1 MPIDFTNTVGFAA
14 ALAREHMLQQAR
26 AQAQAL
32 QQQDISGE
40 QSAYQ
45 NATNLTM
52 QDRLKADA
60 LAHEQAY
67 KEAVTAG
74 QEAGMAGRPTP
85 QYTTDETN
93 RGAMTG
99 AAAGR
104 MAMAQFLAKN
114 KAEMEK
120 VGAQARN
127 AHDLETYRHQ
137 LTLDPET
144 QRLMMERIMARN
156 KGAKE
161 AALAGNP
168 ALTTAAQ
175 TQADK
180 DVMHGAGRLQDIH
193 NARAQLDTFTD
204 ADFGAA
210 GGAKDWLM
218 RKRRLI
224 QNVPGLHWTALSPD
238 EQKQLGRNDL
248 WRASISRTINSLL
261 KDDAGKAVT
270 DNEWQRKKQELGIM
284 FDSGSMFNS
293 KAEMNT
299 ALALTEELETQL
311 QQYRQDARRGDVR
324 STVNGAGTQAPVAG
338 QSPDQIS
345 FDETDTEPEAANTQE
360 QTPETYDEWMTRN
373 KFSKEDPTYDY
384 QRAFVAGVGAGS
396 NGHFPDTYKT
406 PVHPTFSD
414 ESSYNGQGGKQGGH
428 WEALPDDTYAFHASD
443 WNLQN
448 TPEANL
454 KAYFDKYEPGNTL
467 VLPSGEAYIGKA
479 GRDEPTPRA
488 APAKKQGG
496 GQTWSPKLISIIDKY
511 KTPEAMAKAVE
522 EWGPAAQ
529 AAGVPLDEIAR
540 LLRRLGLKK

>member
-1 MPIDFTNTVGFAA
+1 
-14 ALAREHMLQQAR
+14 
-26 AQAQAL
+26 
-32 QQQDISGE
+32 
-40 QSAYQ
+40 
-45 NATNLTM
+45 
-52 QDRLKADA
+52 
-60 LAHEQAY
+60 
-67 KEAVTAG
+67 
-74 QEAGMAGRPTP
+74 
-85 QYTTDETN
+85 
-93 RGAMTG
+93 MTG

-104 MAMAQFLAKN
+104 MAMAELVAKN

-120 VGAQARN
+120 VGAQAQN
-127 AHDLETYRHQ
+127 AHNLEQYRHE
-137 LTLDPET
+137 LTLDPRT
-144 QRLMMERIMARN
+144 QALMMERIMARN

-168 ALTTAAQ
+168 ALTTSAQ
-175 TQADK
+175 AQADK

-224 QNVPGLHWTALSPD
+224 QNVPGLHWTALSPG

-248 WRASISRTINSLL
+248 WRASISRAVNSLL

-293 KAEMNT
+293 KAEMDT

-338 QSPDQIS
+338 QSPEQTAL
-345 FDETDTEPEAANTQE
+345 DETDTEPEGAPSEE
-360 QTPETYDEWMTRN
+360 QQPETYGEWMTRN
-373 KFSKEDPTYDY
+373 KFSENDPTYDY
-384 QRAFVAGVGAGS
+384 QRAFVAGVGAGP

-428 WEALPDDTYAFHASD
+428 WEALPQEGKYAFHASD

-454 KAYFDKYEPGNTL
+454 KAYFDNYEPGNTL
-467 VLPSGEAYIGKA
+467 VLPSGERYIGRA
-479 GRDEPTPRA
+479 GRDNPTPRA
-488 APAKKQGG
+488 APPTPRQG
-496 GQTWSPKLISIIDKY
+496 TSARPHHDKASPRAIKLARQFVTNGKLDIPAFIK
-511 KTPEAMAKAVE
+511 AAKAQGMEPDEAKTLIE
-522 EWGPAAQ
+522 EAT
-529 AAGVPLDEIAR
+529 
-540 LLRRLGLKK
+540 RR